1 MVVKYI
7 FLNKKIIFKTL
18 LSDKSISSLSWSK
31 KWQLVE
37 IKCLIFGRFYKNAIK
52 ISKGIF
58 KKMFFSLKPI
68 CHKTPI
74 KCHNKNTHNIF

>member
-1 MVVKYI
+1 MEQKVANGQ
-7 FLNKKIIFKTL
+7 NKMFDFFWK
-18 LSDKSISSLSWSK
+18 
-31 KWQLVE
+31 
-37 IKCLIFGRFYKNAIK
+37 FYKNAIK

-58 KKMFFSLKPI
+58 KKIFFSLKRI